1 MFSKSVFEPY
11 FSLDEINHLESIGVS
26 SDHPLFYFN
35 NNVTDSSGRFA
46 ASLFNTLESFKMVSS
61 INSQWFESKK
71 KEVLQKDVSVANA
84 TLAEFRCYHC
94 LVSAFGESNV
104 VAVSPTKGQR
114 TPDFCV
120 NNGKEKIFIEVN
132 SPQLG
137 GSEINKRHINLV
149 SGSTEK
155 IRIVESFIAPLGR
168 KKDMTLRESAISKIS
183 GAKNNVEQLNLKA
196 INILYLDFQTEMIS
210 DIIDYVGMPFPL
222 STNRTRGG
230 GGDGGFYSNILW
242 YALYAKKKTPIFDG
256 ETLNQIDGIP
266 TTIKSKMLFD
276 GKFANNKTKNV
287 SCVICSFPDACIICE
302 NPHAT
307 TKLSDSTMRH
317 LCSLFRFNIEHSFMR
332 FTNKFLKGTIRN
344 NEKFL
349 FKLSKNKFYSW

>member
-183 GAKNNVEQLNLKA
+183 GAKNNVEQRNMFDHL
-196 INILYLDFQTEMIS
+196 F
-210 DIIDYVGMPFPL
+210 GMFLP
-222 STNRTRGG
+222 SH
-230 GGDGGFYSNILW
+230 
-242 YALYAKKKTPIFDG
+242 
-256 ETLNQIDGIP
+256 Q
-266 TTIKSKMLFD
+266 
-276 GKFANNKTKNV
+276 
-287 SCVICSFPDACIICE
+287 
-302 NPHAT
+302 
-307 TKLSDSTMRH
+307 
-317 LCSLFRFNIEHSFMR
+317 SLFLQNCFRCYRGN
-332 FTNKFLKGTIRN
+332 
-344 NEKFL
+344 
-349 FKLSKNKFYSW
+349 